1 MVVRKK
7 VGRVTGFEP
16 ATSSTTNW
24 RSNQLSYTRQKKLV
38 KTIFMVLICKTEN
51 RVNAFSLF
59 FLKLFGLFPCLFFS
73 SRLSNII
80 WPEDARMRGFHR

>member
-1 MVVRKK
+1 M
-7 VGRVTGFEP
+7 
-16 ATSSTTNW
+16 N
-24 RSNQLSYTRQKKLV
+24 
-38 KTIFMVLICKTEN
+38 FMDLICKTEN